1 MMTAIHTQRAPMGAA
16 GAVGGGVWRAARVP
30 SVLAGLFWSL
40 VDAERVLP
48 EADPAEVRWRLI
60 ELGLLDPCAAP
71 GARSAALAR
80 FQEIAGLPGTG
91 RADGPTVSA
100 LAAAAAHRREM
111 RELGLDGVE
120 PDAFAGACP
129 QPGEAAPGVR

>member
-1 MMTAIHTQRAPMGAA
+1 MMTAIHMHRAPVGAVR
-16 GAVGGGVWRAARVP
+16 AVGGGAQRVARAR

-60 ELGLLDPCAAP
+60 ELGLLDPCAPP
-71 GARSAALAR
+71 GARPAALAR
-80 FQEIAGLPGTG
+80 FQEAVGLPGTG
-91 RADGPTVSA
+91 RADGRTVSL

-120 PDAFAGACP
+120 PHAFAA
-129 QPGEAAPGVR
+129 